1 LKKIAFLFPGQG
13 SQKVGMGQDLY
24 RELDE
29 VKALFQTADEVSGL
43 PVTRLCFEGPMEEL
57 TQTVNLQPAVTAV
70 NLALLEAVR
79 KHGVHPDL
87 CAGHSLGEYSALTAA
102 GAISAEDCL
111 KLVFKRGELMHREAT
126 RHQGA
131 MSAIVGLGI
140 EQVEQIVSQAAQKGV
155 VAVANHNSAEQIVIT
170 GDPEAVRYAGEIAAE
185 QNARAIALKVSGAW
199 HSPLI
204 QGAEQE
210 FTAFLETIEFKE
222 PVCPVVHNFT
232 AQSAR
237 DTETIRRNMGRQL
250 CNPVRWYDSMLN
262 MVDQQVNVFVE
273 IGPGRVLTGL
283 LKKILPQGNTARIY
297 NVFDRKTLDKFVQDE
312 S

>member
-1 LKKIAFLFPGQG
+1 MKKIAFLFPGQG

-87 CAGHSLGEYSALTAA
+87 CAGHSLGEYSALAAA

-170 GDPEAVRYAGEIAAE
+170 GAPEAVRYAGEIAAE

-237 DTETIRRNMGRQL
+237 DPETIRRNMGRQL

-262 MVDQQVNVFVE
+262 TVDQQVNVFVE